1 MADIKLEG
9 IDELISKLGRLG
21 DEGRNIKKD
30 ALSQAGE
37 VVAKSMKELAPR
49 SKDGNIHMADHI
61 KVSDLEEQ
69 NGLSFVNVG
78 PSKGDNSSF
87 FYSKFTEWGT
97 SKIPA
102 VHWAEGSLQK
112 NRKRIKDIIFDE
124 LKRRLEPFD

>member
-9 IDELISKLGRLG
+9 IDELISKLGKLG
-21 DEGRNIKKD
+21 SEGRDIKKD

-49 SKDGNIHMADHI
+49 SATGTIHMADHI
-61 KVSDLEEQ
+61 KVSDLEEK
-69 NGLSFVNVG
+69 NGMSFVSVG

-112 NRKRIKDIIFDE
+112 SKKKIKDIIFNE
-124 LKRRLEPFD
+124 LKRRLESFD

>member
-1 MADIKLEG
+1 VADIKLEG
-9 IDELISKLGRLG
+9 IDELISKLGKLG
-21 DEGRNIKKD
+21 AEGRDIKKD

-37 VVAKSMKELAPR
+37 IVARSMKELAPR
-49 SKDGNIHMADHI
+49 SKEGNLHMADHI
-61 KVSDLEEQ
+61 KVSDLTEQ
-69 NGLSFVNVG
+69 NGLSYVNVG

-112 NRKRIKDIIFDE
+112 NRKKIKDVIYGE
-124 LKRRLEPFD
+124 LKRRLDSVD

>member
-9 IDELISKLGRLG
+9 IDELISKLGKLG
-21 DEGRNIKKD
+21 AEGRDIKKD

-37 VVAKSMKELAPR
+37 IVARSMKELAPR

-61 KVSDLEEQ
+61 KVSDLTEK
-69 NGLSFVNVG
+69 NGLSYVNVG

-112 NRKRIKDIIFDE
+112 NRKKIKDIIFGE
-124 LKRRLEPFD
+124 LKRRLDSVD

>member
-9 IDELISKLGRLG
+9 IDELISKLDKLG
-21 DEGRNIKKD
+21 TEGRDIKKN

-37 VVAKSMKELAPR
+37 IVARSMKELAPR
-49 SKDGNIHMADHI
+49 SKEGNLHMADHI
-61 KVSDLEEQ
+61 EVSDLTEKD
-69 NGLSFVNVG
+69 GLSFVNVG

-112 NRKRIKDIIFDE
+112 NRKKIKDIIFGE
-124 LKRRLEPFD
+124 LKRRLDSVD

>member
-9 IDELISKLGRLG
+9 IDELISKLGKLG
-21 DEGRNIKKD
+21 AEGRDIKKD

-37 VVAKSMKELAPR
+37 IVARSMKELAPR
-49 SKDGNIHMADHI
+49 SKEGNLHMADHI
-61 KVSDLEEQ
+61 KVSDLTEQ
-69 NGLSFVNVG
+69 NGLSYVNVG

-112 NRKRIKDIIFDE
+112 NRKKIKDVIYGE
-124 LKRRLEPFD
+124 LKRRLDSVD

>member
-9 IDELISKLGRLG
+9 IDELISKLGKLG
-21 DEGRNIKKD
+21 DEEINIKKD

-37 VVAKSMKELAPR
+37 IVARSMKELAPR
-49 SKDGNIHMADHI
+49 SKDGNVHMADHI
-61 KVSDLEEQ
+61 KVSDLEEK
-69 NGLSFVNVG
+69 NGMSYVNVG

-97 SKIPA
+97 SKIKA

-112 NRKRIKDIIFDE
+112 NRKKIKDIIFDE

>member
-9 IDELISKLGRLG
+9 IDELISNLGKLGV
-21 DEGRNIKKD
+21 EGRDIKKD
-30 ALSQAGE
+30 ALTQAGE
-37 VVAKSMKELAPR
+37 IVARSMKELAPR
-49 SKDGNIHMADHI
+49 SKEGNLHMADHI
-61 KVSDLEEQ
+61 KVSDLTEK

-97 SKIPA
+97 SKIKA

-112 NRKRIKDIIFDE
+112 NRKKIKDIIFNE

>member
-1 MADIKLEG
+1 VADIKLEG
-9 IDELISKLGRLG
+9 IDELISKLDKLETGG
-21 DEGRNIKKD
+21 KEIKKD

-37 VVAKSMKELAPR
+37 IVAKSMKELAPR
-49 SKDGNIHMADHI
+49 SKDGTIHMADHI
-61 KVSDLEEQ
+61 KVSDLEEK
-69 NGLSFVNVG
+69 NGLSYVAVG

-97 SKIPA
+97 SKIKA

-112 NRKRIKDIIFDE
+112 NRKRIKDIIFSE

>member
-21 DEGRNIKKD
+21 NEGRQIKKD
-30 ALSQAGE
+30 ALTQAGE
-37 VVAKSMKELAPR
+37 IVARSMKELAPR
-49 SKDGNIHMADHI
+49 SKEGNLHMADHI
-61 KVSDLEEQ
+61 KVSDLTEK

-112 NRKRIKDIIFDE
+112 NKKKIKDIIFNE
-124 LKRRLEPFD
+124 LKRRLDALD

>member
-9 IDELISKLGRLG
+9 IDELISNLGKLGV
-21 DEGRNIKKD
+21 EGRDIKKD

-37 VVAKSMKELAPR
+37 IVARSMKELAPR
-49 SKDGNIHMADHI
+49 SKEGNLHMADHI
-61 KVSDLEEQ
+61 KVSDLTEK

-112 NRKRIKDIIFDE
+112 NRKKIKDIIFGE
-124 LKRRLEPFD
+124 LKRRLDSVD

>member
-1 MADIKLEG
+1 VADIKLEG

-21 DEGRNIKKD
+21 NEGRQIKKD
-30 ALSQAGE
+30 ALTQAGE
-37 VVAKSMKELAPR
+37 IVARSMKELAPR
-49 SKDGNIHMADHI
+49 SKEGNLHMADHI
-61 KVSDLEEQ
+61 KVSDLTEK

-102 VHWAEGSLQK
+102 IHWAEGSLQK
-112 NRKRIKDIIFDE
+112 NRKKIKDIIYEE
-124 LKRRLEPFD
+124 LKRRLDSVD

>member
-9 IDELISKLGRLG
+9 IDELISNLGKLGV
-21 DEGRNIKKD
+21 EGRDIKKD

-37 VVAKSMKELAPR
+37 IVARSMKELAPR
-49 SKDGNIHMADHI
+49 SKEGNLHMADHI
-61 KVSDLEEQ
+61 KVSDLTEK

-102 VHWAEGSLQK
+102 IHWAEGSLQK
-112 NRKRIKDIIFDE
+112 NRKKIKDIIYEE
-124 LKRRLEPFD
+124 LKRRLDSVD

>member
-1 MADIKLEG
+1 MADIKLER
-9 IDELISKLGRLG
+9 IDELISKLGKLG
-21 DEGRNIKKD
+21 DEGINIKKD

-37 VVAKSMKELAPR
+37 IVARSMKELAPR
-49 SKDGNIHMADHI
+49 SKDGNVHMADHI
-61 KVSDLEEQ
+61 KVSNLEEK

-112 NRKRIKDIIFDE
+112 NRKKIKNIIFGE
-124 LKRRLEPFD
+124 LKRRLDSVD

>member
-9 IDELISKLGRLG
+9 IDELISKLGKLG
-21 DEGRNIKKD
+21 DEGRQIKKD
-30 ALSQAGE
+30 ALTQAGE
-37 VVAKSMKELAPR
+37 IVARCMKELAPR

-61 KVSDLEEQ
+61 KVSDLEEK
-69 NGLSFVNVG
+69 NGLSYVSVG

-97 SKIPA
+97 SKIKA

-124 LKRRLEPFD
+124 LKRRLDSVD